1 MDKSNI
7 IISIIIVIC
16 IAAGVAAYGIT
27 NSENPIFSNLNSLD
41 SGSGDSGNGIG
52 NNTTHHD
59 SPSTS
64 SQGSE
69 VPDQDQAQVPD
80 QDQVLDQDL
89 YPEVAVIIPHIP
101 LITQVVQK

>member
-1 MDKSNI
+1 MI
-7 IISIIIVIC
+7 PQVP
-16 IAAGVAAYGIT
+16 AVREVELA
-27 NSENPIFSNLNSLD
+27 
-41 SGSGDSGNGIG
+41 
-52 NNTTHHD
+52 
-59 SPSTS
+59 
-64 SQGSE
+64 Q

>member
-64 SQGSE
+64 SHRSGGTGAGSGSE
-69 VPDQDQAQVPD
+69 QA
-80 QDQVLDQDL
+80 
-89 YPEVAVIIPHIP
+89 
-101 LITQVVQK
+101 KGNS